1 MWIKDELQEARYYR
15 QLAKQQGK
23 SINNIAHT
31 LYDHLLALYVL
42 YKVDKSAAQ
51 GYATQMSKN
60 IQFDGFRQSMPD
72 LFNILTLIIQQE
84 KYADRLFNN
93 WSVTLPEMRIKRIIR
108 DMARGDLNAGDMDQ
122 LLMILQRQFKSI
134 LDGDQMRIRRL
145 ATSWDKNNS
154 SQNSFAVTRLIQTMR
169 RPINT
174 DLYELFR
181 TKTKKLFKSDK

>member
-1 MWIKDELQEARYYR
+1 M
-15 QLAKQQGK
+15 
-23 SINNIAHT
+23 
-31 LYDHLLALYVL
+31 
-42 YKVDKSAAQ
+42 DKSAAQ

-60 IQFDGFRQSMPD
+60 IQFDGFSQSMPD

-84 KYADRLFNN
+84 KYANRLFNN

-108 DMARGDLNAGDMDQ
+108 DMARGELVDGDMDQ

>member
-23 SINNIAHT
+23 SINDIAHT

-72 LFNILTLIIQQE
+72 LFNILTLIIQQ
-84 KYADRLFNN
+84 
-93 WSVTLPEMRIKRIIR
+93 
-108 DMARGDLNAGDMDQ
+108 
-122 LLMILQRQFKSI
+122 KSI

>member
-23 SINNIAHT
+23 SINDIAHT

-72 LFNILTLIIQQE
+72 LFNRLTLIIQQE

>member
-1 MWIKDELQEARYYR
+1 MKTFKDFLKEMSYTYALGNFKPIAD
-15 QLAKQQGK
+15 LNASTSDAK
-23 SINNIAHT
+23 
-31 LYDHLLALYVL
+31 L
-42 YKVDKSAAQ
+42 
-51 GYATQMSKN
+51 SKK
-60 IQFDGFRQSMPD
+60 D
-72 LFNILTLIIQQE
+72 LDSVE

>member
-1 MWIKDELQEARYYR
+1 M
-15 QLAKQQGK
+15 
-23 SINNIAHT
+23 
-31 LYDHLLALYVL
+31 L

-108 DMARGDLNAGDMDQ
+108 DMARGELVEGDMDQ

>member
-1 MWIKDELQEARYYR
+1 
-15 QLAKQQGK
+15 
-23 SINNIAHT
+23 
-31 LYDHLLALYVL
+31 
-42 YKVDKSAAQ
+42 
-51 GYATQMSKN
+51 
-60 IQFDGFRQSMPD
+60 
-72 LFNILTLIIQQE
+72 
-84 KYADRLFNN
+84 
-93 WSVTLPEMRIKRIIR
+93 
-108 DMARGDLNAGDMDQ
+108 MDQ